1 MSKEIFLCTCIIIS
15 KFDYFSLE
23 SFLLKHFKL
32 HYICGFLW
40 DDHHFWCD
48 FCFLTEV
55 KQDLGKQCII
65 YWNKNI
71 KRKQCWISFSLLN
84 NYHAQNKMFLFIS
97 TQLRN
102 CSYLVIRNGKRL
114 IKHQGNFIQ
123 RNQCCYKDQYAQKW
137 KGLFQSAKIRAH
149 CLFQAL
155 VPILFD
161 HRCSKS
167 MGIGL
172 PSVTVK

>member
-1 MSKEIFLCTCIIIS
+1 MLCTCIIIS
-15 KFDYFSLE
+15 KFDYFSLY

-32 HYICGFLW
+32 HYISKFLW
-40 DDHHFWCD
+40 DGHHFWCD
-48 FCFLTEV
+48 FSFLTEV

-65 YWNKNI
+65 NWNKNI
-71 KRKQCWISFSLLN
+71 KRKQCWRSFSLLSK
-84 NYHAQNKMFLFIS
+84 YYAQNKIFHFIS
-97 TQLRN
+97 THLRN

-114 IKHQGNFIQ
+114 LKHQGHFIQ
-123 RNQCCYKDQYAQKW
+123 SNQCCDKDQYAQKW
-137 KGLFQSAKIRAH
+137 KGSLFQSAKMRVH
-149 CLFQAL
+149 CVFQAL
-155 VPILFD
+155 VPILID

>member
-1 MSKEIFLCTCIIIS
+1 MSS
-15 KFDYFSLE
+15 KFDYLSLY

-32 HYICGFLW
+32 HYISRFLW
-40 DDHHFWCD
+40 DDHHFCCD
-48 FCFLTEV
+48 FSFLTEV
-55 KQDLGKQCII
+55 KQDLGKWCII
-65 YWNKNI
+65 NWNKNM
-71 KRKQCWISFSLLN
+71 KRKQRWRSFSLLN
-84 NYHAQNKMFLFIS
+84 NYHAQNNFFLFIS
-97 TQLRN
+97 THLRN
-102 CSYLVIRNGKRL
+102 CSYLVARKRL

-123 RNQCCYKDQYAQKW
+123 SNQCCYKDQYAQKL
-137 KGLFQSAKIRAH
+137 KGRFQSAKIRVH
-149 CLFQAL
+149 CVFQAL